1 MSYMDHAEFA
11 PVVGI
16 QELRFDE
23 IDLIVGGRGE
33 WKDLGPMVAGGM
45 IGGAI
50 SGAIAGSPG
59 GVHGAGLGAT
69 AGAIGGGA
77 AAVITWVLTP
87 TKKK

>member
-1 MSYMDHAEFA
+1 MSYMNQNAFA
-11 PVVGI
+11 SVGGI
-16 QELRFDE
+16 QDLSPAE
-23 IDLIVGGRGE
+23 IDLILGGRGE